1 MSVFVTSAD
10 GIELLAS
17 KAPFPSSTQPLRI
30 TALAHPSP
38 LNIATTHGV
47 FELAAESLSAQEQA
61 RLQDTP
67 GLTFNN
73 PRNHGEALAYTDSCY
88 YFDPQTAI
96 VLANLFPDLPRRCDL
111 EAWADILDFQN
122 TFHHASPASP
132 TPQPLHPSIDLD
144 NDHAHG
150 RAMVHQALQQAGVQL
165 ELLVL
170 NASQF
175 YHLGTM
181 TEFLDAVCL
190 DVDFMATMGIEN
202 NVPGLGLVV
211 ADDGG
216 KHRPVA
222 GNDNEEEEEEDPQ
235 IIRSKDYTTT
245 TITLQPPIFVQNS
258 LLVSNNNALL
268 ACLPPWTMIIDTDLL
283 ASPQEKDNGGS
294 AGHCNSNSNS
304 PDDAWLPLATQ
315 QTFQGLP
322 AGVCLFTLQLAAD
335 AFVTFSFSTKD
346 DMKKPARTTTTS
358 SGSSNSNSSGNH
370 PETAPLQQQQQQQ
383 PWWETLCIFESIPV
397 AKMLSP
403 LFFAGNTES
412 SDPVDENRSL
422 WDAPIFE
429 KAATKHES
437 TLLALQRLA
446 RLTATTT
453 TATTPTPSSSS
464 SSSPS
469 SPLARLLQKDVHVS
483 GWISLKDAAE
493 KARPYEIQG

>member
-1 MSVFVTSAD
+1 MPPGVFVTSAD

-47 FELAAESLSAQEQA
+47 FELAAESLSAQEQGDMI
-61 RLQDTP
+61 L
-67 GLTFNN
+67 
-73 PRNHGEALAYTDSCY
+73 E
-88 YFDPQTAI
+88 PQERSASLHRCLRFHHKPSMAI

-122 TFHHASPASP
+122 TLHHASPASP
-132 TPQPLHPSIDLD
+132 TPQPLHPPIDLD
-144 NDHAHG
+144 NDHARG

-165 ELLVL
+165 ELVVL

-216 KHRPVA
+216 THRPVA
-222 GNDNEEEEEEDPQ
+222 GNDIEEKEEDPQ
-235 IIRSKDYTTT
+235 IIRSKDCTTT

-283 ASPQEKDNGGS
+283 ASPQEKDNGG
-294 AGHCNSNSNS
+294 AGHCNSNS
-304 PDDAWLPLATQ
+304 PGDAWLPLATQ

-346 DMKKPARTTTTS
+346 DMKKPARTTTSNSTS
-358 SGSSNSNSSGNH
+358 SNNNSSGNH
-370 PETAPLQQQQQQQ
+370 PETAPLQQQQQQQQQQ

-403 LFFAGNTES
+403 LFFAGSTES
-412 SDPVDENRSL
+412 SNPVDGNRSL

-453 TATTPTPSSSS
+453 TTATTPTSSSSS